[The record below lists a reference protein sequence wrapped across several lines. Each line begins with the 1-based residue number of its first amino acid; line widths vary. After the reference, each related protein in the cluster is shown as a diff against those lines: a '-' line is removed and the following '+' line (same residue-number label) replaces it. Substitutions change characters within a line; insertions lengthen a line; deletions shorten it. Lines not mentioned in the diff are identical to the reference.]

1 MHIPSEPAIPVIGIY
16 PTDIPVQHSL
26 QLKKETIKVFNNR
39 RLMELIIHI
48 YTMEFNTTSKKNEN
62 LGNFLRFPS
71 TNIVISNYMND

>member
-1 MHIPSEPAIPVIGIY
+1 MHILSEPAIPVIGIY
-16 PTDIPVQHSL
+16 PADIAVQHSL
-26 QLKKETIKVFNNR
+26 QLKNKVLNNR

-71 TNIVISNYMND
+71 PPKHCDQ